1 MGGASPP
8 QDTWSSR
15 GLGSCPPPQK
25 EKGSPGSLGGG
36 LRRFCQAEG
45 RRAGSGGTGVGE
57 RHQLPPPLGPL
68 QEGGVPLPAQ
78 GGGAS
83 ESQVLFPGGGAALL
97 QSLRHVPHSPLCS
110 LSLPLGVLVMI
121 SGVKGSPALGG

>member
-78 GGGAS
+78 GGA
-83 ESQVLFPGGGAALL
+83 
-97 QSLRHVPHSPLCS
+97 PLKVRSCS
-110 LSLPLGVLVMI
+110 LGEGQLSSRVCATSPTLLSAHCPFPLG
-121 SGVKGSPALGG
+121 SW